1 MAVYTRTYEVSAGVV
16 SVTDAALAFCTPLSV
31 SRSRKGLTL
40 VDAAP
45 VEEQFTY
52 NEGTGEFAWDPDNPI
67 NDGGE
72 TVIIIYK
79 SGIVPPPPPE
89 PPPVLCDYPV
99 SVTLEEISGYRMRV
113 TLPSA
118 GNYTVRIMDTAV
130 ACGGTALETGVIIG
144 GTFYETMAYPNG
156 TYAACVYRDCGGG
169 NISPDTRSND
179 VTIAIPVPDNFGA
192 WKVPASTAIKLLS
205 VGGLA
210 VTLSSGTY
218 PLVTTNQAVSGRH
231 EGFTGIITVTVALG
245 AFGHCV
251 IGLYKNGPQIEF
263 KTAVRGSSAGNVTVN
278 FTSRTYLS
286 TDDIFVILDL
296 S

>member
-1 MAVYTRTYEVSAGVV
+1 MSYIGAAGAT
-16 SVTDAALAFCTPLSV
+16 SITDAALAFATILDV
-31 SRSRKGLTL
+31 TRSGQDLEQ
-40 VDAAP
+40 VDATPTGA
-45 VEEQFTY
+45 EFTFDLA
-52 NEGTGEFAWDPDNPI
+52 TGRFDFDPDNPFTI
-67 NDGGE
+67 YNE
-72 TVIIIYK
+72 PVIVIYK
-79 SGIVPPPPPE
+79 AGVAPPTPPE
-89 PPPVLCDYPV
+89 PPPVLCEFPV
-99 SVTLEEISGYRMRV
+99 SVTLEEIAGYKMRV

-118 GNYTVRIMDTAV
+118 GNYTVRIMDTAEP
-130 ACGGTALETGVIIG
+130 CGGTALETGVIIG
-144 GTFYETMAYPNG
+144 GTFYETIAYPNG
-156 TYAACVYRDCGGG
+156 TYAACVYKDCGGG

-192 WKVPASTAIKLLS
+192 RKVPASTAIKLLS

-218 PLVTTNQAVSGRH
+218 PLVTANAEVSGRH
-231 EGFTGIITVTVALG
+231 EGFTGVISVTAALP

-263 KTAVRGSSAGNVTVN
+263 KTATRGLTAGNETVN

>member
-1 MAVYTRTYEVSAGVV
+1 MSVYTRTYIGAPGATTVV
-16 SVTDAALAFCTPLSV
+16 DAALAFCTPLSV
-31 SRSRKGLTL
+31 SRSLRGLTH
-40 VDAAP
+40 VDADP
-45 VEEQFTY
+45 VDEQFTY
-52 NEGTGEFAWDPDNPI
+52 DENTGTFAVDPNNPFTEFS
-67 NDGGE
+67 E
-72 TVIIIYK
+72 TFIIVYK
-79 SGIVPPPPPE
+79 SGIVPPTPPE

-99 SVTLEEISGYRMRV
+99 SVTLEEIAGYRMRV

-118 GNYTVRIMDTAV
+118 GNYTVRIMDTSEP
-130 ACGGTALETGVIIG
+130 CGGTALEAGVIIG

-156 TYAACVYRDCGGG
+156 TYAACVYKDCGGG

-192 WKVPASTAIKLLS
+192 RKVPASTAIKLLS

-218 PLVTTNQAVSGRH
+218 PLVTANQAVSGRQ
-231 EGFTGIITVTVALG
+231 EGFTGVITVTVALP

-251 IGLYKNGPQIEF
+251 LGLYKNGPQIEF
-263 KTAVRGSSAGNVTVN
+263 KSAARGSSAGNVTVN

-286 TDDIFVILDL
+286 TDNIFVILDL
-296 S
+296 T